1 MKYLVKEILYQA
13 QIMEHKMAETDR
25 TKEVNDLVGDIL
37 AGNNADAQQKFNDQM
52 TSRAQ
57 EAIDDMKSG
66 IATDV
71 FNKHVVDPDME
82 PQGVGLEDSIVDID
96 QTTGRPAGEPEQ
108 GETNEDI

>member
-1 MKYLVKEILYQA
+1 
-13 QIMEHKMAETDR
+13 MAETDR
-25 TKEVNDLVGDIL
+25 TQEVNDLVSDIL

-52 TSRAQ
+52 ASRTN
-57 EAIDDMKSG
+57 EVLDDNKAG

-82 PQGVGLEDSIVDID
+82 PQGVSLEDSLVDID
-96 QTTGRPAGEPEQ
+96 QTTGRPVE

>member
-1 MKYLVKEILYQA
+1 
-13 QIMEHKMAETDR
+13 MAETDR
-25 TKEVNDLVGDIL
+25 TQEVNDLVSDIL

-52 TSRAQ
+52 ASRTN
-57 EAIDDMKSG
+57 EVLDDNKAG

-82 PQGVGLEDSIVDID
+82 PQGVSLEDSLVDID
-96 QTTGRPAGEPEQ
+96 QTTGRPIEEPEE